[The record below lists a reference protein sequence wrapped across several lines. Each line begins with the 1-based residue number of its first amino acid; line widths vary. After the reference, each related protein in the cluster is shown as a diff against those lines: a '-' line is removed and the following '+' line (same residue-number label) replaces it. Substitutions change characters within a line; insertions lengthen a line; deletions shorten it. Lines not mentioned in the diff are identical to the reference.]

1 MNPTSFKRHHE
12 RGAAL
17 IIVLL
22 LLLVMTL
29 LGLASLRSTLLEE
42 RMTGAMFDRSL
53 AFQVAESALREGET
67 FVVTQAAGIVSDAQ
81 ARDLVGT
88 AFDCTETGVICES
101 NPNLTLPT
109 GSPVAGGGCAFGTT
123 LWRDA
128 ENTAASAPAVAAEGA
143 PQFCIEFIGTSIMA
157 NERLSAEIAD
167 GGTTDMV
174 LYNYRIYARSANPEA
189 ADVAGS
195 GRAVVTLQGT
205 YIISRI

>member
-1 MNPTSFKRHHE
+1 MNPTSFHRCRQ

-53 AFQVAESALREGET
+53 AFQVAESALREGEA

-81 ARDLVGT
+81 ARDLLGT
-88 AFDCTETGVICES
+88 AFDCTATGVICES

-109 GSPVAGGGCAFGTT
+109 GSPVATGGCAFSAA
-123 LWRDA
+123 LWR
-128 ENTAASAPAVAAEGA
+128 TATGVVAAAPAVAAGGT
-143 PQFCIEFIGTSIMA
+143 PQFCVEFTGTSITD
-157 NERLSAEIAD
+157 NERLSVEFEGSGA
-167 GGTTDMV
+167 TDMV
-174 LYNYRIYARSANPEA
+174 LYNYRIYARSANA
-189 ADVAGS
+189 ANVAGS

-205 YIISRI
+205 YVISRI